1 MSEIRSEL
9 FAIISTLI
17 CKLSTI
23 ILVKTEKKFY
33 NEREEVYLEQL
44 QKQYKELKFTDDF
57 MFGKVLV
64 NNPEICRL
72 LLELLLQVK
81 IKQIY
86 IPEQQKTIEI
96 LSDGKGVRLDV
107 YVDDEDGT
115 VYNIEMQTTIRRDLP
130 KRSRYYQGMID
141 LNLIERGAGYKELKR
156 SYVIFLCLDDPFG
169 KNLPVYRFE
178 NICIQDKSVLLKDE
192 AVKVFINAKGNTAG
206 HPEELAAFLNYLN
219 GIVVENDLVQMIE
232 TEVEKAR
239 SHEGWEVEYMT
250 LYLRDMENR
259 ELGREEGRAEGR
271 ELGIGIGL
279 EALVKSLQSFIT
291 NTEELY
297 QAVIKNEA
305 YKDTSRE
312 EVMRYLENK

>member
-1 MSEIRSEL
+1 
-9 FAIISTLI
+9 
-17 CKLSTI
+17 
-23 ILVKTEKKFY
+23 
-33 NEREEVYLEQL
+33 
-44 QKQYKELKFTDDF
+44 

-312 EVMRYLENK
+312 EIMKYLENK